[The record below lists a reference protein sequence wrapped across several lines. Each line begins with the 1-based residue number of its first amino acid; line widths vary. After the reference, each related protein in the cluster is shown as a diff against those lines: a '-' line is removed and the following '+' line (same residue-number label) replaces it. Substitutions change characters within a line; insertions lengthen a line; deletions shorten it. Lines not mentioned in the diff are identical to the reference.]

1 MRWGT
6 GRRATRDAGPKSKQT
21 AGRRTRADGQNPLR
35 GAMLPARGR
44 VPRAFQRALP
54 DVKLRRSCDRAIAVL
69 LTDLLAPAR
78 VKVPLRS
85 ETKEGV
91 MRELLEIA
99 LPGRDQAT
107 LDAVMGAL
115 RAREDVLSTGIG
127 DGVAIPHAKT
137 AAVSEL
143 LMAAGVS
150 ARPVDYDALD
160 GEPADLFFML
170 LGPET
175 AASAHVKALGRI
187 SRVLRRPA
195 LRDALRDAPD
205 ATAFLRVIAESEA
218 G

>member
-1 MRWGT
+1 
-6 GRRATRDAGPKSKQT
+6 
-21 AGRRTRADGQNPLR
+21 
-35 GAMLPARGR
+35 MLPIRAWRGR
-44 VPRAFQRALP
+44 SFQRALRG
-54 DVKLRRSCDRAIAVL
+54 VKLRRSCDRAIAVL

-78 VKVPLRS
+78 VKVPLRG
-85 ETKEGV
+85 ETKDAV
-91 MRELLEIA
+91 MRELLAIA
-99 LPGRDQAT
+99 LPGGDQGT
-107 LDAVMGAL
+107 LDTVMAAL

-137 AAVSEL
+137 PAVTEL

-150 ARPVDYDALD
+150 ARPVDFDALD

-170 LGPET
+170 LGPEP

-195 LRDALRDAPD
+195 LRDALRRAPD

>member
-1 MRWGT
+1 M
-6 GRRATRDAGPKSKQT
+6 
-21 AGRRTRADGQNPLR
+21 
-35 GAMLPARGR
+35 
-44 VPRAFQRALP
+44 
-54 DVKLRRSCDRAIAVL
+54 L

-78 VKVPLRS
+78 IKVPLRG
-85 ETKEGV
+85 ETKEAV
-91 MRELLEIA
+91 LRELLAIA
-99 LPGRDQAT
+99 LPGGDQAT
-107 LDAVMGAL
+107 LDAVMAAL

-137 AAVSEL
+137 PAITEL
-143 LMAAGVS
+143 FIAAGVS
-150 ARPVDYDALD
+150 AKPVDYDALD

-195 LRDALRDAPD
+195 LRDALRAAPD
-205 ATAFLRVIAESEA
+205 AEAFLRVIAESEA

>member
-1 MRWGT
+1 ML
-6 GRRATRDAGPKSKQT
+6 PIC
-21 AGRRTRADGQNPLR
+21 AGR
-35 GAMLPARGR
+35 GR
-44 VPRAFQRALP
+44 SFQRALRG
-54 DVKLRRSCDRAIAVL
+54 VKLRRSCDRAIAVL

-78 VKVPLRS
+78 VKVPLRG
-85 ETKEGV
+85 ETKEAV
-91 MRELLEIA
+91 MRELLAIA

-107 LDAVMGAL
+107 LDAVMAAL

-137 AAVSEL
+137 ASVSEL

-160 GEPADLFFML
+160 GEPADLFFLL

-187 SRVLRRPA
+187 SRVLRRPG
-195 LRDALRDAPD
+195 LRDALRHAPD